1 MTTSTE
7 QLDQVAVNDIGSQ
20 EELLAAIDKT
30 IKYFGDGDIVTGTL
44 VLALEAAHLPE
55 SLPASLNPQRCP
67 ESEH

>member
-30 IKYFGDGDIVTGTL
+30 IKYFGDGDIVTGTVAVSYTHL
-44 VLALEAAHLPE
+44 RAHE
-55 SLPASLNPQRCP
+55 TS
-67 ESEH
+67 